1 MKRILFTLCLLT
13 MATAV
18 FAYPLRIQSWNLKED
33 LKKLNELKVS
43 IDYVNLQTGV
53 IHIEV
58 RNNEE
63 RDKIHSAG
71 ILTEL
76 LPNPAEAYFAS
87 LADSAKDDRSYYT
100 LTQYQNFMQLTAAQ
114 YPGICQLVQF
124 GTSVDS
130 RPLLML
136 KISDN
141 VALEE
146 TEPELKY
153 ISSIHGDEV
162 VGYDMLI
169 RLIQLLTTQY
179 GIDPRI
185 TNLVDNTEIWINPM
199 LNPDGYAAGIRYNAN
214 GIDLNRN
221 FPMPTGNQHPDGE
234 PWAAETIAVMDF
246 SNAHDFDLAINFHGG
261 SLVIN
266 YPWDYTY
273 ILTPDNALLIEMALT
288 YSRENSPMFNS
299 TEFVHGITNGAAW
312 YVITG
317 SMQDWNYYYTDCI
330 ELTAEIGYDK
340 WPPASNL
347 DAYWA
352 DNEESLLKY
361 IEFAQNG
368 VKGIVT
374 NSSGTPIAATITVA
388 GNSKLE
394 HTDLPAGDYH
404 RLLLPGT
411 YQITASAAGYI
422 PQTVNITVPPTGFY
436 SQNFTLQSALLTTF
450 EGQVRT
456 QAGITLSGASVTLN
470 SNPPI
475 TVQTD
480 AQGLFSFTVDEGDY
494 QIYLATADN
503 STGTYPV
510 QIRQNDHRNIFIM
523 QSPIFSDNFE
533 SGLGNWTAT
542 GTWGI
547 VTYEGSNVLTD
558 SPSGNYSNSQNRSVT
573 INNPLSFAQV
583 VNPGLSFKCK
593 YALEDS
599 YDYVYLEA
607 SANGNTWTV
616 LDSYT
621 GTLSTW
627 TPKTYSL
634 ANYAGNQLYLRF
646 RIQTDYSQTADGI
659 YIDEVK
665 ITGINNNQAVFGDV
679 TSDGIINMRDIAFI
693 TEYAIGLDPIPE
705 IDVRPWEAYRITNAD
720 VDGNSIIDAFDSY
733 LLCQYISVADY
744 LLPVQ
749 SGVPEEVTVPVL
761 TASYSDNLYLN
772 FSNIDELKSLT
783 VSVAP
788 NSINQVNHQGIYN
801 NQPFV
806 QAINNENGAYGFAGY
821 NIDQQSLS
829 ITLAS
834 NPEDFTLFYTINGVP
849 GSQFVTIGNATDDP
863 FAPEMLTSLL
873 PNSPNPFNPETTL
886 YFTLAKHNTPVSLT
900 IYNLKGQL
908 VRHLVSGVLASG
920 KHSFVWNG
928 LDDAGKEVS
937 SGVYFSCL
945 STPDYQQTRKMLLA
959 K

>member
-13 MATAV
+13 IATAV
-18 FAYPLRIQSWNLKED
+18 FAYPLRIQSWNIEKD
-33 LKKLNELKVS
+33 LKKLNELNVS
-43 IDYVNLQTGV
+43 IDYVNLKTGI

-58 RNNEE
+58 RNDEE
-63 RDKIHSAG
+63 RDKIHSVG

-87 LADSAKDDRSYYT
+87 LAEGTKDDRSYYT
-100 LTQYQNFMQLTAAQ
+100 LTQYQNYMQLTAAQ
-114 YPGICQLVQF
+114 YPDICQLVQF
-124 GTSVDS
+124 GTSVQN

-141 VALEE
+141 VNVEE
-146 TEPELKY
+146 NEPELKY
-153 ISSIHGDEV
+153 LSSIHGDEV

-199 LNPDGYAAGIRYNAN
+199 LNPDGYTAGVRYNAN

-221 FPMPTGNQHPDGE
+221 FPMPTGNQHPDGQ
-234 PWAAETIAVMDF
+234 PWAVETIAVMDF

-273 ILTPDNALLIEMALT
+273 TLAPDNDLLIEMALT
-288 YSRENSPMFNS
+288 YSRENSPLFNS
-299 TEFVHGITNGAAW
+299 TEFPQGITNGAAW

-330 ELTAEIGYDK
+330 ELTAEIGNDK

-347 DAYWA
+347 DSYWA
-352 DNEESLLKY
+352 DNEESMLKY

-394 HTDLPAGDYH
+394 HTDLPTGDYH

-411 YQITASAAGYI
+411 YQITASADGYI
-422 PQTVNITVPPTGFY
+422 PQTVNITVPPTGSY

-456 QAGITLSGASVTLN
+456 PAGNALSGASVTLN
-470 SNPPI
+470 SNPQI
-475 TVQTD
+475 SVQTD
-480 AQGLFSFTVDEGDY
+480 AEGLFSLTVYEGDY
-494 QIYLATADN
+494 QICIAALDN

-510 QIRQNDHRNIFIM
+510 QIRHNCQRNIFTI
-523 QSPIFSDNFE
+523 QNPLFQDNFE
-533 SGLGNWTAT
+533 NGLGNWTAT

-547 VTYEGSNVLTD
+547 VNYEGSNVLTD
-558 SPSGNYSNSQNRSVT
+558 SPSGNYGNSQNRSVT
-573 INNPLSFAQV
+573 INTPLSFAQV
-583 VNPGLSFKCK
+583 VNPFLSFKCK
-593 YALEDS
+593 YALEES
-599 YDYVYLEA
+599 YDFVYLEA
-607 SANGNTWTV
+607 SANGSTWIA

-621 GTLSTW
+621 GTVSAW
-627 TPKTYSL
+627 TTKTYSL
-634 ANYAGNQLYLRF
+634 AAYAGNQLYLRF
-646 RIQTDYSQTADGI
+646 RIKTDYSQTADGI
-659 YIDEVK
+659 YIDDVR
-665 ITGINNNQAVFGDV
+665 ITGINNNIPLYGDV
-679 TSDGIINMRDIAFI
+679 TSDGIINLQDIAFI
-693 TEYAIGLDPIPE
+693 NEYAIGLDPIPE

-720 VDGNSIIDAFDSY
+720 VDGNGIIDAFDSY
-733 LLCQYISVADY
+733 LLCKYISVGDY
-744 LLPVQ
+744 LLPIQ
-749 SGVPEEVTVPVL
+749 SGIPEEVPVPVL

-772 FSNIDELKSLT
+772 FSNIDDLKSLT

-788 NSINQVNHQGIYN
+788 NSINQVNHQGIYA

-806 QAINNENGAYGFAGY
+806 QAINNENGSYGFAGY

-829 ITLAS
+829 ITLAA
-834 NPEDFTLFYTINGVP
+834 NPEDFTLYYTVNGVP
-849 GSQFVTIGNATDDP
+849 GTQFISISNSINDP
-863 FAPEMLTSLL
+863 DAPETVTSLL

-886 YFTLAKHNTPVSLT
+886 YFTLAKNNTPVSLN

-920 KHSFVWNG
+920 KHSCVWNG

-937 SGVYFSCL
+937 SGVYFSRL
-945 STPDYQQTRKMLLA
+945 FTPDNQQTRKMLLA